1 MVKTIGFSITRVS
14 LSSISSLLSSSLY
27 FEDAGNHLFYPI
39 LGGVL
44 GFITLLCLYILWR
57 GPTRTLFPCFLSK
70 SGKERK
76 KNQKSSPSTDSKDLP
91 NLSTIPN
98 GIKSGTLT
106 NSSSSTGIPI
116 NPRDIV
122 LDSDSS
128 TNVDPSTTLH
138 NVSSS
143 STPAITSTK
152 ELDTRL
158 TSTTLSTLSNQNHS
172 SNNSNN
178 KPTLTIHTH
187 SNPETPQ
194 ENVKKNNDGYL
205 SELKYTTTTQ
215 RAESIHSS
223 SSRRSKKLVKKP
235 KKPKSILSPQ
245 TSDSPMKVHF
255 QINDSSSQ
263 TNSYFNDENINI
275 QGKRNSPASTITF
288 KFPSPLPPGP
298 HPHYSLS
305 SPLSNQIPSYFY
317 TTSSSP
323 STRFPPHTQLP
334 IPKTLEKSLR
344 NQREVQQQTQV
355 IRRPTHVAH
364 SSDVSHPSWSAGQ
377 PSWHSTAFSSSGQ
390 SWNSLNDSHY
400 SNPPISGSMAYTW
413 SVAQPQTGY
422 TNFTSYSPTQY
433 IPSPYPSNDGYPSQA
448 PFVQTTNTI
457 HPLTQ
462 NPAYGG
468 QVNNSPNTP
477 PRMTARYASI
487 ERSNTGRVER
497 SEVEMKQEVPI
508 TMPVPR
514 PLTVGPGVGMRKGG
528 EEMVLHMPIPRPPR
542 GVSLFASSSTS
553 LSNRVEHAL

>member
-1 MVKTIGFSITRVS
+1 MKIPKR
-14 LSSISSLLSSSLY
+14 
-27 FEDAGNHLFYPI
+27 DAVDDNGQNDWFFNHKNLFYPI

-44 GFITLLCLYILWR
+44 GFITLLCLYVLWR

-76 KNQKSSPSTDSKDLP
+76 KKNKSSPSTDSKALP

-98 GIKSGTLT
+98 GIKSGILT

-116 NPRDIV
+116 ASRGIV
-122 LDSDSS
+122 ADSTSS
-128 TNVDPSTTLH
+128 TNLNPSTTLH
-138 NVSSS
+138 NLPSSS
-143 STPAITSTK
+143 SPPITLTK

-158 TSTTLSTLSNQNHS
+158 TSTTSSTLPDQKSR

-187 SNPETPQ
+187 SNPGTSQ
-194 ENVKKNNDGYL
+194 ENVKKNDNGYL

-223 SSRRSKKLVKKP
+223 SSRKSKKLVKKS

-245 TSDSPMKVHF
+245 TSDNPMKVHF
-255 QINDSSSQ
+255 QTNDPSSQ
-263 TNSYFNDENINI
+263 TNSYFNNEDINI
-275 QGKRNSPASTITF
+275 QGKRDSPASTITF

-305 SPLSNQIPSYFY
+305 SPLSNQIPSYSY
-317 TTSSSP
+317 TTSSP
-323 STRFPPHTQLP
+323 STRITPHTQLP
-334 IPKTLEKSLR
+334 ISKTLNKSSG
-344 NQREVQQQTQV
+344 NQKEVQQQTRV
-355 IRRPTHVAH
+355 LRRPTHVAH
-364 SSDVSHPSWSAGQ
+364 PSDVSHPSWSAGQ
-377 PSWHSTAFSSSGQ
+377 PSWHSSAFSSSDQ
-390 SWNSLNDSHY
+390 SWNSLNNSHY

-433 IPSPYPSNDGYPSQA
+433 IPSPYPPNNGYPPQA
-448 PFVQTTNTI
+448 PFVQTPNI
-457 HPLTQ
+457 VHPLTHG
-462 NPAYGG
+462 PAYGG
-468 QVNNSPNTP
+468 QIDNSPNTP
-477 PRMTARYASI
+477 PRMTPPYASL
-487 ERSNTGRVER
+487 ERSNAGRVER